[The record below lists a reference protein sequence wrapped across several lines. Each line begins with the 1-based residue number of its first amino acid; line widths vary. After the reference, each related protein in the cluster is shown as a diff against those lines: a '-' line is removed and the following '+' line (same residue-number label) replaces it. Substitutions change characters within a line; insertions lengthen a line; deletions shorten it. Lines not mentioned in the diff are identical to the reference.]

1 MHLLTQGRCM
11 FGQILNNSR
20 HLFALQFL
28 LSYLYLLFSRESD
41 VSYIADW
48 WLVTGAAAHTI
59 LSTLTRN
66 YSAIHSI
73 YNIYICI
80 YSVSTIS
87 TSVSTQHLQYLH
99 LYLLSIY
106 NIYISIYNIYS
117 IYICIY
123 SRPEAVAVELGGGPC
138 GGDGERGAVTTVQ
151 RPRVLAPSCNILTFL
166 Q

>member
-1 MHLLTQGRCM
+1 MAGH
-11 FGQILNNSR
+11 
-20 HLFALQFL
+20 
-28 LSYLYLLFSRESD
+28 
-41 VSYIADW
+41 
-48 WLVTGAAAHTI
+48 TGAATHTI

-73 YNIYICI
+73 YNIYIC
-80 YSVSTIS
+80 
-87 TSVSTQHLQYLH
+87 
-99 LYLLSIY
+99 
-106 NIYISIYNIYS
+106 IYNIYS